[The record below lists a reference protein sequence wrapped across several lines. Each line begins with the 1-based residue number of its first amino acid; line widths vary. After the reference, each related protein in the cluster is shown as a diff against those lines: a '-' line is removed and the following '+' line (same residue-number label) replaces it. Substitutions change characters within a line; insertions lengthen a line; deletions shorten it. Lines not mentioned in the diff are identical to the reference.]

1 MNPDTMAEW
10 LRRQGHRVVCT
21 ASSYWYDQGPR
32 VYQAFPYHWIIEPG
46 ERELAQFLLRHLA
59 IGLRFSTPLTAP
71 LGAYS
76 YHAVHEDGPY
86 TMATLPRRARTAVRK
101 GLRNVSVERISLEQ
115 LATEGWE
122 LRAQTLKRQGRTGAE
137 TMDWW
142 MTMCRS
148 AEGLPGFEA
157 WGALLR
163 GRLVAA
169 ILAVTCDDCYTL
181 LYQQSATE
189 YLHYGGNNALAYVVT
204 HEAMARPGIKRVF
217 YGLHSLDAPLE
228 VDTFKMRMG
237 YTIKPLRQRV
247 VFNPLLAPCF
257 NRYSHALVRR
267 LLDSRPDSTVLAKT
281 EGMIRFYLQ
290 GKLPLDR
297 QPVPSALAE
306 VTPPD
311 ADEPED

>member
-1 MNPDTMAEW
+1 MAEW
-10 LRRQGHRVVCT
+10 LRRQGHRVIRT
-21 ASSYWYDQGPR
+21 ASSYWFDQGPH
-32 VYQAFPYHWIIEPG
+32 VYQAFPYHWVIEPG
-46 ERELAQFLLRHLA
+46 GRELAQFLLGHLA

-71 LGAYS
+71 HGAYS

-101 GLRNVSVERISLEQ
+101 GLRNTTVEPIPLER

-122 LRAQTLKRQGRTGAE
+122 LRAQTLERQGRTGAE
-137 TMDWW
+137 TADWW
-142 MTMCRS
+142 AGMCRS

-189 YLHYGGNNALAYVVT
+189 YLHYGSNNALAYMVT
-204 HEAMARPGIKRVF
+204 HEVMARPGIKRVF
-217 YGLHSLDAPLE
+217 YGLHSLDAPLD
-228 VDTFKMRMG
+228 VDTFKLRMG
-237 YTIKPLRQRV
+237 YTAKPLRQRV

-257 NRYSHALVRR
+257 NRASHNLIRR
-267 LLDSRPDSTVLAKT
+267 LLDRRPDNTFLAKT

-290 GKLPLDR
+290 GRLPLEQ
-297 QPVPSALAE
+297 QPVPPALAG
-306 VTPPD
+306 TAPPD
-311 ADEPED
+311 TEEEPED